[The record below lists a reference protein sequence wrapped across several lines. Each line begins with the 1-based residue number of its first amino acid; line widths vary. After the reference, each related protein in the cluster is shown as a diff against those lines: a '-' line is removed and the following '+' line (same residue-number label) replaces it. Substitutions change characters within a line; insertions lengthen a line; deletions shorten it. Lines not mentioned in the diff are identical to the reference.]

1 MNHRSAPLVAL
12 AFSVSLLACSSGP
25 NGGSGG
31 GGNTTSGPGAGGA
44 SGGSGGASNGGAAG
58 GGNDM
63 GGGGSL
69 LGSGGGPGSGGAGGG
84 TGGETYFVYASTDTD
99 LFQLDPTAPNLPLT
113 HIGTFDCIDPV
124 NGPHTAMVD
133 IAVDKDQNLWGI
145 TGHDVVPL
153 TVMGQT
159 VHCGA
164 QISLNSKMPGQQ
176 VPTFYALTFAP
187 VGVLDPDKEVLVA
200 GNSAGEL
207 WMIDAAGAVSKHGF
221 FGTVPADDGNGN
233 TYDAANVG
241 KPWELSGDIVF
252 LANGNKPVG
261 FATVRDCP
269 NPPSTTGCSKID
281 TLLEIDMTKFSQP
294 NPGAVV
300 KAIRGKVV
308 KAAGCGDAANSGYGS
323 MYGIAA
329 WNATVFGFSRTG
341 NLVSMSDK
349 DGAACLVKNFSGD
362 KFSGA
367 GVTTLAPIEEP
378 PVK

>member
-1 MNHRSAPLVAL
+1 MKHPIVLPVFA
-12 AFSVSLLACSSGP
+12 SLLGLAACSGSG
-25 NGGSGG
+25 NGSASGGGGSATSTGGAGGTTQAGGGGSGG
-31 GGNTTSGPGAGGA
+31 SGVGGGLGGGIGTGGQAGGT
-44 SGGSGGASNGGAAG
+44 G
-58 GGNDM
+58 
-63 GGGGSL
+63 
-69 LGSGGGPGSGGAGGG
+69 
-84 TGGETYFVYASTDTD
+84 GGETYFVYASTDTD
-99 LFQLDPTAPNLPLT
+99 LFQLDPTAGDLPLT
-113 HIGTFDCIDPV
+113 HLGTFDCIDPV
-124 NGPHTAMVD
+124 NGPHKSMVD

-145 TGHDVVPL
+145 TGHNVLPL
-153 TVMGQT
+153 TVQGT
-159 VHCGA
+159 TIHCGA
-164 QISLNSKMPGQQ
+164 ETTLNASVAGQQ

-187 VGVLDPDKEVLVA
+187 EGVLDPAKEVLVA

-207 WMIDAAGAVSKHGF
+207 WRIDADGKTSLHGS
-221 FGTVPADDGNGN
+221 FGDVPADDGNGH

-252 LANGNKPVG
+252 LANDGSPVG

-281 TLLEIDMTKFSQP
+281 TLIEIDMTKFAQP
-294 NPGAVV
+294 SPGSVL

-308 KAAGCGDAANSGYGS
+308 KKAGCNDASSSGYGS

-341 NLVSMSDK
+341 NLVQV
-349 DGAACLVKNFSGD
+349 DGNDGGACLVKNYTGE

-367 GVTTLAPIEEP
+367 GVTTLAPVIDP